1 MVVNTEPESVGKAP
15 SIAPK
20 SRPRPMKLSEMAKPL
35 TPQMNQTMA
44 VAALQRVLKAERTA
58 MLGGVATVRQKIIA
72 SLASMFSEDL
82 MHSMLLPQ

>member
-1 MVVNTEPESVGKAP
+1 
-15 SIAPK
+15 
-20 SRPRPMKLSEMAKPL
+20 MKLSEMAKPL

-82 MHSMLLPQ
+82 MHSTLLPQ